1 MDIKEYLEKFRK
13 DLQNFEN
20 TKVKC
25 GIIGR
30 SGVGKSSLIN
40 AIVGEQIAEVGEV
53 ETTME
58 IGKPYECRGLLFYD
72 LPGCSTQKFPKETYV
87 EKMGIKDF
95 DCVIIVT
102 SDRFYEDDL
111 YLIEEVSKIPI
122 PVYAVRTKIDF
133 SIDRGIKRG
142 VDEETTLQEV
152 RKNMKENIGNTHVEG
167 TYLTSADYPT
177 KYDLEKLLH
186 KISSSLSDIKRKR
199 FISDVS
205 ITSKKI
211 IEEKRKIAD
220 DLTYKYAALAAV
232 NGLNPIPG
240 LDISVDVG
248 LLLKMSNEITNIYGL
263 NKENQEFFNKN
274 FNDLPDNVKFKAA
287 LAKAGAFLIKY
298 GGQEAIM
305 LLLKKIVGRVA
316 AKTFSKY
323 IPLVGQAIAAGI
335 AFQMTL
341 SLGEDM
347 VNDAEASALEI
358 FESLKNQ

>member
-186 KISSSLSDIKRKR
+186 DISSSLSDIKRKR

-205 ITSKKI
+205 ITSQEI
-211 IEEKRKIAD
+211 IKEKREVAN
-220 DLTYKYAALAAV
+220 DLIYKYAALSAA

-240 LDISVDVG
+240 VDISIDVA
-248 LLLKMSNEITNIYGL
+248 LLLKMSNDITNIYGL
-263 NKENQEFFNKN
+263 NKEAIAFYNTIG
-274 FNDLPDNVKFKAA
+274 LPNNAQFKIA
-287 LAKAGAFLIKY
+287 LTNAGLFLVKY

-305 LLLKKIVGRVA
+305 LLLKKFAGTVA
-316 AKTFSKY
+316 TKSFSKY

-335 AFQMTL
+335 AFKMTL

-347 VNDAEASALEI
+347 VNDAEEKALEI